1 MSKRSELRRKQ
12 KEAKKSQK
20 NNTYNKVQIPINV
33 LSGNSDQPGKN
44 FGLGVAEMKIYLDK
58 VEKGVRKEVAVEYQ
72 EKLGKAEDLIAV
84 GNILVSIYAI
94 KMSRKGREHTKDLIQ
109 RMLDNFGA
117 ATAYVEKVGIK
128 EAYKQA
134 HEDFDINIEF
144 DVDEINEVLG
154 V

>member
-12 KEAKKSQK
+12 KEAEKAQK
-20 NNTYNKVQIPINV
+20 NKVQIPINV
-33 LSGNSDQPGKN
+33 LSGNSEQPGKN
-44 FGLGVAEMKIYLDK
+44 FGLGVAEMKVYLDK

-84 GNILVSIYAI
+84 GNILISIYAL

-117 ATAYVEKVGIK
+117 ATAYVERVGIEK
-128 EAYKQA
+128 AYKQA
-134 HEDFDINIEF
+134 HEDFGINIEF
-144 DVDEINEVLG
+144 DVDSINEILG

>member
-12 KEAKKSQK
+12 KEAEKSQK
-20 NNTYNKVQIPINV
+20 NKVQIPINV

-44 FGLGVAEMKIYLDK
+44 FGLGVAEMKVYLDK
-58 VEKGVRKEVAVEYQ
+58 IEKGVRKEVAVEYQ
-72 EKLGKAEDLIAV
+72 EKLGKAEDLIAI
-84 GNILVSIYAI
+84 GNILISIYAI
-94 KMSRKGREHTKDLIQ
+94 KMSRKDREHTKDLIQ

-117 ATAYVEKVGIK
+117 ATAYVEKVGIE

-144 DVDEINEVLG
+144 DADGINEILG

>member
-12 KEAKKSQK
+12 KEAEKAQK
-20 NNTYNKVQIPINV
+20 NKVQIPINV
-33 LSGNSDQPGKN
+33 LSGNTDQPGKN
-44 FGLGVAEMKIYLDK
+44 FGLGVAEMKVYLDK

-84 GNILVSIYAI
+84 GNILISIYAI

-109 RMLDNFGA
+109 RMLDNFGD
-117 ATAYVEKVGIK
+117 ATEYVEKVGIK
-128 EAYKQA
+128 EAYRQA

-154 V
+154 G

>member
-12 KEAKKSQK
+12 KEAEKAQK
-20 NNTYNKVQIPINV
+20 NKVQIPINV
-33 LSGNSDQPGKN
+33 FSGNSEQPGKN
-44 FGLGVAEMKIYLDK
+44 FGLGVAEMKVYLDK

-72 EKLGKAEDLIAV
+72 EKLEKAEDFIAV

-94 KMSRKGREHTKDLIQ
+94 KMSRKNREHTKDLIQ

-117 ATAYVEKVGIK
+117 ATEYVERVGIK
-128 EAYKQA
+128 EAYRQA

-144 DVDEINEVLG
+144 DVEEINEVL
-154 V
+154 VV

>member
-12 KEAKKSQK
+12 KEAEKAQK
-20 NNTYNKVQIPINV
+20 NKVQIPINV
-33 LSGNSDQPGKN
+33 LSGNSEQPGKN
-44 FGLGVAEMKIYLDK
+44 FGLGVAEMKVYLDK
-58 VEKGVRKEVAVEYQ
+58 VEKGVRKEVATEFQ

-84 GNILVSIYAI
+84 GNILISIYAI

-117 ATAYVEKVGIK
+117 ATTYVERVGIEK
-128 EAYKQA
+128 AYKQA

-144 DVDEINEVLG
+144 DSDGINEILG

>member
-12 KEAKKSQK
+12 KETEKLQK
-20 NNTYNKVQIPINV
+20 NNTSNKVQIPINV

-44 FGLGVAEMKIYLDK
+44 FGLGIAEMKVYLDK
-58 VEKGVRKEVAVEYQ
+58 VEKGVRKEIAVEYK
-72 EKLGKAEDLIAV
+72 EKLCKAEDFIAV

-117 ATAYVEKVGIK
+117 ATEYVERVGIK
-128 EAYKQA
+128 EAYRQA

>member
-12 KEAKKSQK
+12 KEAEKSQK
-20 NNTYNKVQIPINV
+20 NKVQIPINV

-44 FGLGVAEMKIYLDK
+44 FGLGVAEMKVYLDK

-72 EKLGKAEDLIAV
+72 EKLGKAEDLIAI
-84 GNILVSIYAI
+84 GNILISIYAI

-117 ATAYVEKVGIK
+117 ATAYVEKVGIE

-144 DVDEINEVLG
+144 DADGINEILG